1 LARLIFRLT
10 CKNMHDVA
18 TCATATSGRYST
30 SASPPWLEGLDDG
43 VVGRVEMLYGMLIF
57 RGIAAA
63 NMPAFQTDTQVNP
76 AIPRLQTILTPLRAR
91 RDIVYMVKMRTL
103 LCH

>member
-1 LARLIFRLT
+1 MMLLPALQQHLVDIAPAPVL
-10 CKNMHDVA
+10 
-18 TCATATSGRYST
+18 
-30 SASPPWLEGLDDG
+30 PWLEGLDDG
-43 VVGRVEMLYGMLIF
+43 VVGRVEMLCGMLIF